1 MLSMI
6 IKYERSFRKILIFNS
21 SHILVN
27 NNNNSKSI
35 MNKEDKLHEIARDIM
50 AKLNEK
56 YNITNELSLDEYL
69 DEFRG
74 MLIEDEIDEILEC
87 LRKFDKL

>member
-1 MLSMI
+1 
-6 IKYERSFRKILIFNS
+6 
-21 SHILVN
+21 
-27 NNNNSKSI
+27 
-35 MNKEDKLHEIARDIM
+35 M

-87 LRKFDKL
+87 LRKFDKI

>member
-1 MLSMI
+1 
-6 IKYERSFRKILIFNS
+6 
-21 SHILVN
+21 
-27 NNNNSKSI
+27 
-35 MNKEDKLHEIARDIM
+35 MNEDKLHEIARDIM

-74 MLIEDEIDEILEC
+74 MLIEAEIDEILEC
-87 LRKFDKL
+87 LEEFDKI

>member
-1 MLSMI
+1 MVQQNI
-6 IKYERSFRKILIFNS
+6 R
-21 SHILVN
+21 
-27 NNNNSKSI
+27 I
-35 MNKEDKLHEIARDIM
+35 MNEDKLHEIARDIM
-50 AKLNEK
+50 ERLNEK

>member
-1 MLSMI
+1 MDI
-6 IKYERSFRKILIFNS
+6 QNIK
-21 SHILVN
+21 
-27 NNNNSKSI
+27 I
-35 MNKEDKLHEIARDIM
+35 MSKEDKLHEIARDIM

-74 MLIEDEIDEILEC
+74 MLIEAEIDEILEC
-87 LRKFDKL
+87 LKEFDKL

>member
-1 MLSMI
+1 
-6 IKYERSFRKILIFNS
+6 
-21 SHILVN
+21 
-27 NNNNSKSI
+27 
-35 MNKEDKLHEIARDIM
+35 MNEDKLHEIARDIM

-56 YNITNELSLDEYL
+56 YNITNEFSLDEYLDEYL

-87 LRKFDKL
+87 LRKFDKI

>member
-1 MLSMI
+1 MDI
-6 IKYERSFRKILIFNS
+6 QNIK
-21 SHILVN
+21 
-27 NNNNSKSI
+27 I
-35 MNKEDKLHEIARDIM
+35 MNEDKLHEIARDIM
-50 AKLNEK
+50 ERLNEK

-87 LRKFDKL
+87 LRKFDKI

>member
-1 MLSMI
+1 
-6 IKYERSFRKILIFNS
+6 
-21 SHILVN
+21 
-27 NNNNSKSI
+27 
-35 MNKEDKLHEIARDIM
+35 MNEDKLHEIARDIM

-56 YNITNELSLDEYL
+56 YNITNELSLDE
-69 DEFRG
+69 FRG

>member
-1 MLSMI
+1 MDIQNIKI
-6 IKYERSFRKILIFNS
+6 IN
-21 SHILVN
+21 
-27 NNNNSKSI
+27 
-35 MNKEDKLHEIARDIM
+35 EDKLHEIARNIM
-50 AKLNEK
+50 ERLNEK

-74 MLIEDEIDEILEC
+74 VLIEDEIDEILEC

>member
-1 MLSMI
+1 MDI
-6 IKYERSFRKILIFNS
+6 QNIK
-21 SHILVN
+21 
-27 NNNNSKSI
+27 I
-35 MNKEDKLHEIARDIM
+35 MNEDKLHEIARDIM
-50 AKLNEK
+50 ERLNEK

>member
-1 MLSMI
+1 
-6 IKYERSFRKILIFNS
+6 
-21 SHILVN
+21 
-27 NNNNSKSI
+27 
-35 MNKEDKLHEIARDIM
+35 MNKESKLHQTARDIM
-50 AKLNEK
+50 DYLNEK

-74 MLIEDEIDEILEC
+74 MLIENEIDEILEC